1 MKTNIIPARTNHSI
15 LTRVACVAVMCFACL
30 QSSGQGIVQ
39 ITFDGA
45 PLQPRN
51 TAYAVTNYSESG
63 MFFTQR
69 FANGTNVSPITR
81 FTRNGGGASGY
92 PDNGTTFLQAG
103 SPVSW
108 LVCQFTNGSV
118 FNFLS
123 VDLAEYSTVF
133 QSPLT
138 VHFVGYRPD
147 GSTVALDQTTDGII
161 DGTGPLADF
170 QTFYFQGFTGLS
182 RLEISTAYTAC
193 SLDNLVVGVPEPAT
207 TSLLGVG
214 AVSVLAWRSKKLA
227 FLRRRS

>member
-1 MKTNIIPARTNHSI
+1 MKTNIIQAQKNLLIAARVVY
-15 LTRVACVAVMCFACL
+15 VAIICFACF
-30 QSSGQGIVQ
+30 QSSGQGTLQ
-39 ITFDGA
+39 ITFDGPPVQA
-45 PLQPRN
+45 SGTGRL
-51 TAYAVTNYSESG
+51 VTNYVESR

-69 FANGTNVSPITR
+69 CANGTNVSPITQ
-81 FTRNGGGASGY
+81 FTRNGGGISGY
-92 PDNGTTFLQAG
+92 PDDGTAFLQAG
-103 SPVSW
+103 GLAHW

-138 VHFVGYRPD
+138 VHFDGYRPD

-182 RLEISTAYTAC
+182 RLEISSAGAGF